1 MTKGYDERTFVNA
14 EIDGAGNVVRTKE
27 HTIRYFD
34 DENGY
39 LFWLNKEAVK
49 TFKGFGL
56 PKDLSETDTAR
67 VYRLS
72 LVTHKGSNLI
82 CYRSGNVVRGMSCSK
97 IADYLSISKR
107 QAANFLGKMID
118 RRIIGKVRVQIGDCV
133 ETQYYI
139 NPIYFFNGKWLNYNL
154 YFLFKKDLDGLLPEW
169 VKLKFNQDLSQSS
182 R

>member
-1 MTKGYDERTFVNA
+1 
-14 EIDGAGNVVRTKE
+14 
-27 HTIRYFD
+27 
-34 DENGY
+34 
-39 LFWLNKEAVK
+39 
-49 TFKGFGL
+49 
-56 PKDLSETDTAR
+56 
-67 VYRLS
+67 
-72 LVTHKGSNLI
+72 
-82 CYRSGNVVRGMSCSK
+82 MSCSK
-97 IADYLSISKR
+97 IADYLSISQR